1 MMKTIKTMT
10 ALVLV
15 LALAPSAAIATQSK
29 TVVTSANQLP
39 VYSYQ
44 LPAAPS
50 ALLEGPIAPVMALA
64 EQLLR
69 DDAKTL
75 AAYEI
80 TDLSTREEMLG
91 RRLVV
96 ATLKRDLA
104 TVKATAVELRAIQQ
118 REDRKLTAGLVGEI
132 IAESCAAKDPTADG
146 QCARPRA
153 SSVPC
158 PGRRSTA
165 G

>member
-1 MMKTIKTMT
+1 MKTIKTTT

-50 ALLEGPIAPVMALA
+50 ALLEGPIGPVMALA
-64 EQLLR
+64 EQMLR

-80 TDLSTREEMLG
+80 TDLSTREEILG
-91 RRLVV
+91 RRLAV
-96 ATLKRDLA
+96 ATLKRDVA
-104 TVKATAVELRAIQQ
+104 TVKATAAEIRSIQQ

-132 IAESCAAKDPTADG
+132 IAESCAAKDPTATVNALVP
-146 QCARPRA
+146 ARLG
-153 SSVPC
+153 PC
-158 PGRRSTA
+158 PGRKWTA